1 MARVNTV
8 LGPIPAE
15 ELGFVAVHEHIG
27 YGMPGSELDTQWW
40 KTPEQRYEETVPKLR
55 DVPRELQALRRSDVR
70 RRHRHLQ
77 RPRRRA
83 TTSRCRRRPACTSSP
98 PPASSAGT
106 PPCRFFER
114 ASVDYLYRQFV
125 HEITVGI
132 GNTGARAGII
142 KVGVS
147 RGFRMKELDLRIYR
161 AAARA
166 ALATGVPIFTH
177 LAVDVE
183 PAIEI
188 FHEEGLPLDRVLFG
202 HADDGVS
209 QGKVRDTWIAD
220 QGGRIGFDTF
230 GYDLELP
237 DPPFWGR
244 PRQERLDHFLR
255 YVQGGRVDSVLASA
269 DANCSPLGWPGV
281 KGHTVNYLFEVLIPA
296 LREAGRRRGHDH
308 PDLRRPPRRLPVP
321 PELTG
326 HDHADLRPQEPGR
339 RHRRR
344 RLRRRRRGQGAEP
357 PRRQRH
363 RLRAGRRD
371 PRGRRRHRPA
381 PLHDGPVQPA
391 GASATPSRP

>member
-1 MARVNTV
+1 MSHVNTV
-8 LGPIPAE
+8 LGAVPAV

-55 DVPRELQALRRSDVR
+55 KFHENSLSYGAATYVDATGICNGRDVNYYQSLSEKTGVHIVASTGFVGGDTAL
-70 RRHRHLQ
+70 
-77 RPRRRA
+77 P
-83 TTSRCRRRPACTSSP
+83 
-98 PPASSAGT
+98 
-106 PPCRFFER
+106 FFER
-114 ASVDYLYRQFV
+114 AGVDYLTDQFL

-132 GNTGARAGII
+132 GNTGGKAGII

-147 RGFRMKELDLRIYR
+147 RGFKMKELDLRIYR

-183 PAIEI
+183 PAIDI
-188 FHEEGLPLDRVLFG
+188 FREEGLPLDRVLFG

-209 QGKVRDTWIAD
+209 QGKVRDRWIAE

-244 PRQERLDHFLR
+244 PRRERLDHFLGYLR
-255 YVQGGRVDSVLASA
+255 DGLVDRVLASA

-281 KGHTVNYLFEVLIPA
+281 KGHTVNYLFDTVIPA
-296 LREAGRRRGHDH
+296 LRESGVDEATIHRIFVE
-308 PDLRRPPRRLPVP
+308 LP
-321 PELTG
+321 
-326 HDHADLRPQEPGR
+326 ADFLS
-339 RHRRR
+339 
-344 RLRRRRRGQGAEP
+344 
-357 PRRQRH
+357 
-363 RLRAGRRD
+363 
-371 PRGRRRHRPA
+371 
-381 PLHDGPVQPA
+381 VKTF
-391 GASATPSRP
+391 ATTN